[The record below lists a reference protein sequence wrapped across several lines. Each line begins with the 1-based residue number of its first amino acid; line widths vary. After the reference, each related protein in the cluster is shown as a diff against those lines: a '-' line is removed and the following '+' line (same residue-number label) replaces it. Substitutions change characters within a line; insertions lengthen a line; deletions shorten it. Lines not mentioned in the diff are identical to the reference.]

1 MLRGQESALVGL
13 AQIESQ
19 QHHVLKAASELWQL
33 AHTNAAKLGE
43 AQQQHSIVQLK
54 VLGDL
59 RYSQIL
65 HTVIIASQFDL

>member
-19 QHHVLKAASELWQL
+19 QHHVLTAASELWQL
-33 AHTNAAKLGE
+33 AHSHAAKLAA
-43 AQQQHSIVQLK
+43 AQQQHSDVQLK

-59 RYSQIL
+59 RCVISHVYISQIKL
-65 HTVIIASQFDL
+65 SK